1 MSCSTASVKS
11 ASRNAG
17 SRSARAFTVSLKSR
31 VNAIGLSSFNFG
43 VWATGFRRLSTIFAL
58 LVVGPSLLRGRDVVL
73 LAALRASRQQDHETV
88 SIPAEIDPVPRP
100 EVDTVFLDPGPDA
113 FHV

>member
-1 MSCSTASVKS
+1 MRCSTASVKS

-31 VNAIGLSSFNFG
+31 VNAIGLSSFSF
-43 VWATGFRRLSTIFAL
+43 GFRPRAFVASTIFAL

-73 LAALRASRQQDHETV
+73 LAALRASRQQNHQTV
-88 SIPAEIDPVPRP
+88 SVPAEIDPVARP
-100 EVDTVFLDPGPDA
+100 EVDPVFVDPR
-113 FHV
+113 